1 MFKDIKLTTIN
12 KLIASAVIFSCL
24 VLTVGTLVIQ
34 KNILLIDDTW
44 KLYQSDRSDKS
55 RLESALRAEIGYG
68 GMIHDF
74 KNYILRNDP
83 IYMETIHKDI
93 GSAEAIINQYRL
105 LELSNAELIALNDIQ
120 KVISAY
126 EEVHVDIAHLFSM
139 GYSITQLDNLVK
151 IDDEPALKG
160 LISLRKEV
168 RTNLPDDTPLS
179 KARVSADLR
188 GAIGYGGMIHDYK
201 NYILRHDEVYKKN
214 THLSLKSA
222 YAAIDQYH
230 TLKPNYSEIAALK
243 NIKET
248 LQDYEKNLE
257 KITQLIEKDT
267 SITQIDA
274 SVKID
279 DSLALQSLD
288 IIDKSINEQIHNYNI
303 AVSKALRLV
312 KSTSDTVTWGLVI
325 FFIIIFVF
333 GMWLIQKRVMSPLLR
348 LTNNMVKLSKNDL
361 SITLEGEKNN
371 NELGDIARAISV
383 FRNNIIERNQAEAEL
398 AATNN
403 ELNKQLKNILELK
416 EQSEKQ
422 TTQALELAEGL
433 ASARES
439 AEKSAIEAEESEQR
453 VSSILNS
460 VQDAIIT
467 TNHEGLIESIN
478 PATEKIF
485 GYTSAELMDKKISV
499 LVPKAY
505 KSPHDEYL
513 LDFLKED
520 TSRDVSKPI
529 EQNVKHKDGTTFD
542 IELLINTISLSNEK
556 KFIGVIKD
564 ITERKQW
571 EKELKNL
578 AMTDPLTKLANR
590 NQYNNKL
597 SEAAAT
603 SLRYQQPFALM
614 LLDLDKF
621 KPVNDRYGHQVGDLL
636 LQHVANTLLASCRE
650 TDTVARL
657 GGDEFA
663 IILPSSNHPLD
674 TGPLSQRILKEI
686 SKPIVIEEHS
696 IHIGISI
703 GISTFPDNT
712 DDLEVLQTQADEALY
727 QAKENGRN
735 TFRCFKKD

>member
-12 KLIASAVIFSCL
+12 KLIASAVILSCL

-126 EEVHVDIAHLFSM
+126 EEVHVDIGHLFSM

-160 LISLRKEV
+160 LLTLRKEV
-168 RTNLPDDTPLS
+168 RNSLPDDTPLS

-188 GAIGYGGMIHDYK
+188 GAIGYGSMIHNYK
-201 NYILRHDEVYKKN
+201 NYILRHDEKYKKN
-214 THLSLKSA
+214 TQLNLKSA

-230 TLKPNYSEIAALK
+230 TLKPNNSEVAALK

-248 LQDYEKNLE
+248 LQGYEKNLE
-257 KITQLIEKDT
+257 KITQLIEKNT

-312 KSTSDTVTWGLVI
+312 KSTSDAVTWGLII
-325 FFIIIFVF
+325 FFIVVFVF
-333 GMWLIQKRVMSPLLR
+333 GMWLIQKRVMTPLLR
-348 LTNNMVKLSKNDL
+348 LTNNMIKLSQNDL
-361 SITLEGEKNN
+361 SIIIEDEKNN
-371 NELGDIARAISV
+371 NELGDIARAVSV
-383 FRNNIIERNQAEAEL
+383 FKKNIIERNQAEAEL

-403 ELNKQLKNILELK
+403 ELNNQLKKSLKLK
-416 EQSEKQ
+416 EQS
-422 TTQALELAEGL
+422 
-433 ASARES
+433 
-439 AEKSAIEAEESEQR
+439 EKSAIEAEESEQR

-460 VQDAIIT
+460 VQDAIVTI
-467 TNHEGLIESIN
+467 NNEGLIESIN

-499 LVPKAY
+499 LVPKSY
-505 KSPHDEYL
+505 KNPHNEYL
-513 LDFLKED
+513 ENILAED
-520 TSRDVSKPI
+520 MSRDTHKPI
-529 EQNVKHKDGTTFD
+529 EQSVKHKDGTTFD
-542 IELLINTISLSNEK
+542 IELLINAISLSKEK
-556 KFIGVIKD
+556 KFIGVMKD

-571 EKELKNL
+571 EKELKKL

-696 IHIGISI
+696 IQIGISI